1 MALSQELV
9 KQCRPSQ
16 ENPTMLASRTRTSQ
30 DEVDIHNHTGKRR
43 QSTNT
48 TSTLNQARSSKHVS
62 FWISCR
68 TVRWRKISASDHHKT
83 NSVPFMTVAPSSRI
97 ADTHGEPLLWT
108 MRGLDAW
115 YSLPLSSRSTSAGKC
130 LENKRQIPQ
139 ASPQYFDS
147 YAATTQMLPWRENAV
162 TAMKRLSAQREKR
175 MKNCRLS

>member
-16 ENPTMLASRTRTSQ
+16 ENPTKLASRTRTSQ
-30 DEVDIHNHTGKRR
+30 DEVDVHNHTGKRR

-48 TSTLNQARSSKHVS
+48 ISTLNQARSSKHVS
-62 FWISCR
+62 LRISSSHCS
-68 TVRWRKISASDHHKT
+68 WRKISASDHHKT
-83 NSVPFMTVAPSSRI
+83 NSVPCMTVAPSTRV

-115 YSLPLSSRSTSAGKC
+115 YSLSLSSRSTSAGKC
-130 LENKRQIPQ
+130 LEKKRKIPQ
-139 ASPQYFDS
+139 ALPQYFDS

-162 TAMKRLSAQREKR
+162 TAMKRLSAQERRE
-175 MKNCRLS
+175 